1 MSRLSLGVLALAA
14 AIVVACGSGATANGP
29 DLDVPTAGTKPAL
42 TVGTLFPL
50 TIRGAQFRP
59 RERVTV
65 TVAGERTLR
74 KSVQASRSGR
84 FAVSFTIRLPRCG
97 AVLVRARGT
106 QGSRA
111 SYEVPRPDCRRP

>member
-14 AIVVACGSGATANGP
+14 AIVVACGSGATSNGP
-29 DLDVPTAGTKPAL
+29 NLPTAGKKPAL
-42 TVGTLFPL
+42 TVGKLFPL
-50 TIRGAQFRP
+50 TIRGAQFRA

-65 TVAGERTLR
+65 TVAGERTSR
-74 KSVQASRSGR
+74 KRVQANRSGR